1 MEDIEKDEK
10 NKITIKIKNF
20 SKTINKELEFI
31 KRYDDEKLILFH
43 KNSEEFLETGEAL
56 KNFIKNYLNIPYI
69 KFDLIFSQNN
79 LKILDDDEII
89 DIIPENE
96 DLLSFIILKK
106 EEEEEKKDESMTI
119 FLKTSLNNQ
128 ENGLTLEDEATLLN
142 LKEKIKDLTNVEIVN
157 QKIKFRGNEINDN
170 NKKLKD
176 FGIISSCTVQMEI
189 IKEDNDV
196 NIIEKFLLKCE
207 LKGKDFFEREEII
220 LKNINNPIF
229 GCLKIVFNIDEK
241 LKDPKFKDLLFNP
254 KYDSY
259 FGISRGYILEY
270 NETQLKDVMK
280 LKDDIDNNLLN
291 K

>member
-1 MEDIEKDEK
+1 MEDIEQEEK
-10 NKITIKIKNF
+10 NKISIKIISFAN
-20 SKTINKELEFI
+20 TINKELEFT
-31 KRYDDEKLILFH
+31 KSSDGKELIFP
-43 KNSEEFLETGEAL
+43 KENSEISIKTGEDL

-69 KFDLIFSQNN
+69 KLDLIRKNQT
-79 LKILDDDEII
+79 ILDDDEII

-96 DLLSFIILKK
+96 DLLSFIISKK
-106 EEEEEKKDESMTI
+106 EEEEDKKDKFMTI
-119 FLKTSLNNQ
+119 FLKTSKNIK
-128 ENGLTLEDEATLLN
+128 EDKLTLEDEATLLN

-157 QKIKFRGNEINDN
+157 QKIKFRRNEINDN

-176 FGIISSCTVQMEI
+176 FGIISNCTVQMEI

-259 FGISRGYILEY
+259 LEASRGYILTF

-280 LKDDIDNNLLN
+280 LKDDIDDNLLN